1 VGGMDA
7 PPITDGP
14 TKTPIMSMKR
24 PIILNKPAEGISHS
38 VNFCSVHSCS
48 LFIQDICEKARDEW
62 LLKKLTSGTKSSS
75 AAKTI
80 ASAISSKLGD
90 CWKNVPTRNAKIQL
104 EVKII
109 DLDVVPTTA
118 EVLKKVSGQNSET
131 ITTNVKTAN

>member
-1 VGGMDA
+1 MKKIQATESGRGGCS

-38 VNFCSVHSCS
+38 VNVCSVHSCS
-48 LFIQDICEKARDEW
+48 LFMQDICEKAQDEW
-62 LLKKLTSGTKSSS
+62 LLMKLTSDTKSSS

-90 CWKNVPTRNAKIQL
+90 SVEKMFQL
-104 EVKII
+104 GM
-109 DLDVVPTTA
+109 PR
-118 EVLKKVSGQNSET
+118 SS
-131 ITTNVKTAN
+131 